1 MPSPMSFKPS
11 FKPAKGTHKR
21 QKAKA
26 ERVQAKAD
34 SFVYDWVTARDGG
47 ICRVC
52 GEGSGEI
59 HRHHL
64 KGRQFT
70 TKEDVCLLCD
80 LCHDGV
86 HVRVGGKWLD
96 VRGNADR
103 PDGLIVRM
111 RIKGE
116 WKVCGRA

>member
-1 MPSPMSFKPS
+1 MPIDYSVLANPKPPS
-11 FKPAKGTHKR
+11 RKKV
-21 QKAKA
+21 KAKA

-103 PDGLIVRM
+103 PNGLIVRM

>member
-1 MPSPMSFKPS
+1 MAIDYSVLAIPKPPSRK
-11 FKPAKGTHKR
+11 KV
-21 QKAKA
+21 KAKA

-34 SFVYDWVTARDGG
+34 KFVYEWVTARDGG
-47 ICRVC
+47 VCRVC
-52 GEGSGEI
+52 QSGQDIE
-59 HRHHL
+59 RHHL
-64 KGRQFT
+64 RGRKFT

-80 LCHDGV
+80 ICHGGT

-116 WKVCGRA
+116 WKVVGRA